1 MAKKIINRGTY
12 CTLVAQLDKLSRH
25 NRQGSFR
32 TKERYY
38 EAFKRFCA
46 YLADEYH
53 LQKLENI
60 SGMHLTSYVLWD
72 AGERQVRLHHQDRPG
87 RHLVLPRQNEPAQV
101 SAAFQRGTGRGTGAA
116 LFRRC
121 GPHLEQHGV
130 QQDAGQGAG

>member
-60 SGMHLTSYVLWD
+60 SGMHLTSYVLWMQESGKSASTIKTD
-72 AGERQVRLHHQDRPG
+72 LAAIRFFHDKMSRPKYQ
-87 RHLVLPRQNEPAQV
+87 LPSNEELAV
-101 SAAFQRGTGRGTGAA
+101 E
-116 LFRRC
+116 LERRC
-121 GPHLEQHGV
+121 FGGV
-130 QQDAGQGAG
+130 DRTWS